1 MILLGLPRS
10 SECNFANYITSLI
23 FCSLV
28 EIIVMLDLK
37 GVNLMP
43 NEQLQILSFR
53 MILQNRMMI
62 MNFISLIFVKNWLFS
77 HKVFSMNSKKKENNV
92 KMAYWKHHWWGRRLN
107 YCRIYR
113 LFINT
118 LGYSSHCVCIDGF
131 EKAVDGRLKMREDDD
146 DGFLTTVFEYWK
158 TLHTLSSFILETKR
172 IAFFRENTHLVFTV
186 GRKVNFS
193 VIIRKSWE

>member
-77 HKVFSMNSKKKENNV
+77 HKVFSMNSKKKRKQRENGLLETPLMRPSFELLSDLPPFYKHTWLFV
-92 KMAYWKHHWWGRRLN
+92 SLCMHRWVWKSGRWEIENARRRRRRFSNNSFWILEN
-107 YCRIYR
+107 
-113 LFINT
+113 
-118 LGYSSHCVCIDGF
+118 SSHFVIIHSRNKKDCIF
-131 EKAVDGRLKMREDDD
+131 PW
-146 DGFLTTVFEYWK
+146 EYPF
-158 TLHTLSSFILETKR
+158 SFYR
-172 IAFFRENTHLVFTV
+172 RSQSQFFRHY
-186 GRKVNFS
+186 
-193 VIIRKSWE
+193 

>member
-62 MNFISLIFVKNWLFS
+62 MNFISLILR
-77 HKVFSMNSKKKENNV
+77 KK
-92 KMAYWKHHWWGRRLN
+92 L
-107 YCRIYR
+107 I
-113 LFINT
+113 IQPQ
-118 LGYSSHCVCIDGF
+118 
-131 EKAVDGRLKMREDDD
+131 
-146 DGFLTTVFEYWK
+146 GFLKEF
-158 TLHTLSSFILETKR
+158 
-172 IAFFRENTHLVFTV
+172 
-186 GRKVNFS
+186 
-193 VIIRKSWE
+193 